1 MTINKLKA
9 YIHTFLIYPLI
20 FMFSYLLK
28 GRKEKYKKFFQN
40 SFKNSQNENILTLN
54 IEKFDFKNK
63 IKYFFDKDSLL
74 FDKTKI
80 DYLLDLNINPEKKE
94 LRIFDFAKKI
104 DMLYSVSMLSS
115 RVSNDNL
122 LLNFK
127 IIDKEFNV
135 ENINNFLKYFLIAYL
150 SRKIDYVFIEKE
162 LIKNEDFLKVFNTLN
177 TYLADSE
184 FITFSS
190 SKDLNVIT
198 CKKNNKKFDIIWL
211 SSNREIELTD
221 FKKVYDKFGN
231 ILEKK
236 IKITKSPIYAFHE

>member
-1 MTINKLKA
+1 MK
-9 YIHTFLIYPLI
+9 IHSILIYPLI

-94 LRIFDFAKKI
+94 LRIFNFAKKI

-127 IIDKEFNV
+127 IIESLANSTAQV
-135 ENINNFLKYFLIAYL
+135 TNFSIYRFL
-150 SRKIDYVFIEKE
+150 
-162 LIKNEDFLKVFNTLN
+162 
-177 TYLADSE
+177 
-184 FITFSS
+184 
-190 SKDLNVIT
+190 
-198 CKKNNKKFDIIWL
+198 
-211 SSNREIELTD
+211 
-221 FKKVYDKFGN
+221 
-231 ILEKK
+231 
-236 IKITKSPIYAFHE
+236 